1 MVENAK
7 KNDLITQESNYDS
20 DELEELL
27 AKESLL
33 NVDQKNI
40 YNTII
45 NALDDETDQ
54 KLFFVDSFGGY
65 KRPFSLI

>member
-1 MVENAK
+1 M
-7 KNDLITQESNYDS
+7 ITQELNYDS

-33 NVDQKNI
+33 NVDQTNI

-54 KLFFVDSFGGY
+54 KLFFVNGLGGY
-65 KRPFSLI
+65 GKIT